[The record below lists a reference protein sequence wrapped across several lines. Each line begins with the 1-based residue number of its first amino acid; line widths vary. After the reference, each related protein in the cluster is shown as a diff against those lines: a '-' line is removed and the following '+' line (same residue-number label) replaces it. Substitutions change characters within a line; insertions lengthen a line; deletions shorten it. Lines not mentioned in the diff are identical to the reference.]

1 MSAVEKEI
9 LNILGI
15 NDTVVSEFVLNI
27 YAKSDDIRS
36 FTRQLL
42 DLDVGIDEAR
52 IDELYRCIEK
62 YEGQKSADD
71 DANNTRSELLQL
83 LKAELDVEDPVVAE
97 FVFDIFSKHNSL
109 TEFHA
114 KLSEIDSGLSSAS
127 IFRIHKLLRQT
138 CATREKTETTKANV
152 SGLSLPNSQTTWDDI
167 KGEGFRE
174 PEMELTPLEGKIYRA
189 VIRNIKP
196 FGCFARVLGTKRSC
210 EGLIHISQLSHE
222 RLASPNDVVSVGD
235 HVYVKVTKVQ
245 DNGKISLSMK
255 EVDQATGQNAVVNR
269 GRSDERIVYR
279 RQLTSPERWEIR
291 QMIQSGVSSIDD
303 YPELKEEISHLQQ
316 QPEQVAGN
324 KHSNESDEL
333 IDIEL
338 NTEHEP
344 KFLAGQAA
352 ESRKPELPTIVK
364 LPKGSLNNTAMT
376 GSKLL
381 QEHRQ
386 EKLALQKSTDKKERL
401 LRELDDPEHKKRT
414 FEDKQLALTAWERK
428 RMAERVSYGKRTNL
442 SIKQQRESLPVF
454 KMKQTLVDAVRDNQF
469 LVIVGETGSGKTTQI
484 TQYLDEEGFSARG
497 MIGCTQPRRVAAV
510 SVAKRVSEEM
520 GCKLGEEVGYTIRFE
535 DETSRKTRIKYMT
548 DGMLQVEALLD
559 QAMSKYSVIMLDEAH
574 ERTVSTDVLFS
585 LLKQAALKR
594 PDLRVIVT
602 SATLDSEKFSKYFLD
617 CPVIKI
623 SGKTFPVE
631 VIYSET
637 PQLDYIEA
645 ALDTVMEIH
654 INEGPGDILVF
665 LTGQEEIDA
674 CCEILYERVQALKD
688 TIQELLILPV
698 YSALPSEVQSK
709 IFEPTPK
716 GSRKV
721 IFATNIAETSITID
735 GIYYVVDPGY
745 AKLNIYNPKIGIEQ
759 LVVSP
764 ISQSQA
770 DQRKGRAGRTG
781 PGKCYRLFTEAAFH
795 REMVPNSVPEI
806 QRQNLEH
813 TILML
818 KAMGINDLLNFDFMD
833 PPPRSS
839 MVHALEALYNLQ
851 ALDEDGYLTQL
862 GKRMSQFPMEPA
874 LSKALIASVQE
885 GCSDEILTIIA
896 MLSVQNVFYRP
907 KDKAQEADNR
917 KARFHHPFGDHLT
930 LLNIYTR
937 WQENNFS
944 KSFCAENFLHER
956 HLRRAKDVKEQLK
969 RIFKNLD
976 LPVRSCYGNVE
987 LIRKTLVSGFFRN
1000 AAKRDP
1006 QVGYKTITDE
1016 TAVSIHPSSCLFGKE
1031 CEYVIYHSLVLTSK
1045 EYMSQVTV
1053 IDPKWLMECA
1063 PHFYKLS
1070 DPSGEKQ
1077 KRLKIVPLHN
1087 RFSKDQ
1093 DSWRLS
1099 SIRQSK
1105 ERALGIKR

>member
-9 LNILGI
+9 LRILDI
-15 NDTVVSEFVLNI
+15 DDTVVSEFVLNI
-27 YAKSDDIRS
+27 YAQSDDIQS
-36 FTRQLL
+36 FKKQLL

-52 IDELYRCIEK
+52 TDELYCCIEK
-62 YEGQKSADD
+62 HKGQIPGDG
-71 DANNTRSELLQL
+71 DASGTTNELQQL
-83 LKAELDVEDPVVAE
+83 LKAELGVDDPVVAE
-97 FVFDIFSKHNSL
+97 YVADIYSKHKSL
-109 TEFHA
+109 TKFHE

-127 IFRIHKLLRQT
+127 IFKIHKLLRQT
-138 CATREKTETTKANV
+138 CPTGEKTEAPKADV
-152 SGLSLPNSQTTWDDI
+152 SALCLPNREARWDDI
-167 KGEGFRE
+167 RGEGFME
-174 PEMELTPLEGKIYRA
+174 PELDVTPIEGKIYRA

-210 EGLIHISQLSHE
+210 EGLIHISQLSHS
-222 RLASPNDVVSVGD
+222 RVGSPNDVVSVGD
-235 HVYVKVTKVQ
+235 HVYVKITKVQ
-245 DNGKISLSMK
+245 DNGKLSLSMR
-255 EVDQATGQNAVVNR
+255 EVDQATGQTATVNR
-269 GRSDERIVYR
+269 GRSDERTVYR
-279 RQLTSPERWEIR
+279 RQLSSPERWEIR

-303 YPELKEEISHLQQ
+303 YPELKEELSHLQQ
-316 QPEQVAGN
+316 QTQVAGS

-333 IDIEL
+333 IDVEL

-344 KFLAGQAA
+344 KFLSGHTATAK
-352 ESRKPELPTIVK
+352 KPELPTIVK

-401 LRELDDPEHKKRT
+401 LRELDDSGHKKKA
-414 FEDKQLALTAWERK
+414 FEDKQRALTAWERK
-428 RMAERVSYGKRTNL
+428 RMAEKVTYGKRTNL

-454 KMKQTLVDAVRDNQF
+454 KMRETLVSAIRDNQF

-484 TQYLDEEGFSARG
+484 TQYLDEEGFSVGG

-520 GCKLGEEVGYTIRFE
+520 GCKLGEDVGYTIRFE
-535 DETSRKTRIKYMT
+535 DQTSRKTRIKYMT

-559 QAMSKYSVIMLDEAH
+559 PTMSRYSVIMLDEAH

-623 SGKTFPVE
+623 SGKTFPVD

-654 INEGPGDILVF
+654 INESPGDILVF

-674 CCEILYERVQALKD
+674 CCEILYERVQALKE

-874 LSKALIASVQE
+874 LSKSLIASVEQ

-907 KDKAQEADNR
+907 KDKIQEADNR

-930 LLNIYTR
+930 LLNIYNR

-976 LPVRSCYGNVE
+976 LPIRSCHGNVD

-1006 QVGYKTITDE
+1006 QVGYKTIVDE

-1031 CEYVIYHSLVLTSK
+1031 CDYVIYHSLVLTSK
-1045 EYMSQVTV
+1045 EYMSQVTL
-1053 IDPKWLMECA
+1053 IDPKWLMENA